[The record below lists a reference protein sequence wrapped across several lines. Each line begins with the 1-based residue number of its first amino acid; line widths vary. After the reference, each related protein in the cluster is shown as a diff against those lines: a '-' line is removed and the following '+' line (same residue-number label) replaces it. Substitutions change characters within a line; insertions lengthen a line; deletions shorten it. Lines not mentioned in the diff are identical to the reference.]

1 MDDFRGEAVFA
12 SQFLKRES
20 IAGGPIPKAE
30 IVTHQNRARA
40 ELSAQNFVYEF
51 LRSQPGDFRREGKN
65 QDFVDAL
72 IEHQPSALLGCS
84 EQAGRTRGSHQFG
97 RMRIESQRRGLPAV
111 LMGDGRYAPHDLLVT
126 DVDTIEIADGN
137 RARAEVARQF
147 GEASKDP
154 HAISPTRIS
163 RPS

>member
-1 MDDFRGEAVFA
+1 MDDFREEAVFA

-30 IVTHQNRARA
+30 IVTYQNRARA

-72 IEHQPSALLGCS
+72 VQQQPSALLGGGK
-84 EQAGRTRGSHQFG
+84 QAGRTRGSNQLG
-97 RMRIESQRRGLPAV
+97 GMRIESQRRGLPAV
-111 LMGDGRYAPHDLLVT
+111 LMGDGRYAPHDLLVAY
-126 DVDTIEIADGN
+126 VDTIEIADGN
-137 RARAEVARQF
+137 RARAKVGRQF

-154 HAISPTRIS
+154 HAASPTRIL